1 MRLRTSF
8 RRETAPEDLAHLHE
22 VLSAAGACGDAGK
35 TAQDDRA
42 IYQPFQLMSR
52 KIILSD
58 ETLGAISQFEIF
70 ASRCDC
76 TIGTSPLGPSLSRTL
91 ARMDGIFVALLNG
104 ARADYRTCCFLDYLK
119 EAGGWT
125 KGTPDKARVEAI
137 MGSTRLDR
145 EVLEASRCA
154 HQMMAIEINS
164 LCGAAPATITP
175 RYVLALHQ
183 AISRTFHPGAPTGLR
198 GWEVNDKDSEGLGR
212 AYRPPS
218 PLELPEFLQ
227 DLVMFLNNSKLGPS
241 AKVALMHYQMEATK
255 MFDTDIDQLARALL
269 VGIWRNA
276 NLITHIMAPIA
287 ITPALAQRNHDE
299 VLQPYQFCCGTSETQ
314 MIDEWVYHT
323 ARASRNVQLQ
333 FGLSRHRKLG
343 TSAKRRETLYGDDQA
358 LSHFPRRQPRLFRL
372 HPRGI
377 HRHNLHYCGKAYRH
391 RRESGH
397 CRSSQSRTSKQGLR
411 VSGSHGI
418 LQRNYGRSDSMIAI
432 SRD

>member
-8 RRETAPEDLAHLHE
+8 RREAAPEDLAHLHE

-42 IYQPFQLMSR
+42 IYQPFQLMGR

-299 VLQPYQFCCGTSETQ
+299 VLQPYQFCHGTSEMQ

-323 ARASRNVQLQ
+323 ARASRNAFEVAQYSYSLACRVIESWGRALNGERRLTEMTKRFLISLIGSPVFSASTLAESIDTTFTTAAKLIDTAEKAGIVVQ
-333 FGLSRHRKLG
+333 
-343 TSAKRRETLYGDDQA
+343 
-358 LSHFPRRQPRLFRL
+358 
-372 HPRGI
+372 
-377 HRHNLHYCGKAYRH
+377 
-391 RRESGH
+391 
-397 CRSSQSRTSKQGLR
+397 
-411 VSGSHGI
+411 VSHGR
-418 LQRNYGRSDSMIAI
+418 RNKVYECPEATGFFNAI
-432 SRD
+432 MAEVTQ

>member
-8 RRETAPEDLAHLHE
+8 RREAAPEDLAHLPE
-22 VLSAAGACGDAGK
+22 ALSAAGACGDAGK
-35 TAQDDRA
+35 TVQDDRA
-42 IYQPFQLMSR
+42 IYQPFQLMGR

-125 KGTPDKARVEAI
+125 KDTPDKAKVEAI
-137 MGSTRLDR
+137 MGSARLDR

-154 HQMMAIEINS
+154 HQMMTIEINS

-198 GWEVNDKDSEGLGR
+198 GWEVNGKDSEGLGR

-255 MFDTDIDQLARALL
+255 MFDTDIDQLARAHL

-299 VLQPYQFCCGTSETQ
+299 VLQPYQFCHGTSEMQ

-323 ARASRNVQLQ
+323 ARASRNAFEVAQYSYRLACRVIESWGRALNGERRLTEMTKRFLISLIGSPVFSASTLAESIDTTFTTAAKLIDTAEKAGIVVQ
-333 FGLSRHRKLG
+333 
-343 TSAKRRETLYGDDQA
+343 
-358 LSHFPRRQPRLFRL
+358 
-372 HPRGI
+372 
-377 HRHNLHYCGKAYRH
+377 
-391 RRESGH
+391 
-397 CRSSQSRTSKQGLR
+397 
-411 VSGSHGI
+411 VSHGR
-418 LQRNYGRSDSMIAI
+418 RNKVYECPEATGFFNAI
-432 SRD
+432 MAEVTR

>member
-8 RRETAPEDLAHLHE
+8 RREAAPEDLAHLPE
-22 VLSAAGACGDAGK
+22 ALSAAGACGDAGK
-35 TAQDDRA
+35 TVQDDRA
-42 IYQPFQLMSR
+42 IYQPFQLMGR

-125 KGTPDKARVEAI
+125 KDTPDKAKVEAI
-137 MGSTRLDR
+137 MGSARLDR

-154 HQMMAIEINS
+154 HQMMTIEINS

-198 GWEVNDKDSEGLGR
+198 GWEVNGKDSEGLGR

-299 VLQPYQFCCGTSETQ
+299 VLQPYQFCHGTSEMQ

-323 ARASRNVQLQ
+323 ARASRNAFEVAQYSYRLACRVIESWGRALNGERRLTEMTKRFLISLIGSPVFSASTLAESIDTTFTTAAKLIDTAEKAGIVVQ
-333 FGLSRHRKLG
+333 
-343 TSAKRRETLYGDDQA
+343 
-358 LSHFPRRQPRLFRL
+358 
-372 HPRGI
+372 
-377 HRHNLHYCGKAYRH
+377 
-391 RRESGH
+391 
-397 CRSSQSRTSKQGLR
+397 
-411 VSGSHGI
+411 VSHGR
-418 LQRNYGRSDSMIAI
+418 RNKVYECPEATGFFNAI
-432 SRD
+432 MAEVTR

>member
-8 RRETAPEDLAHLHE
+8 RREAAPEDLAHLHE

-42 IYQPFQLMSR
+42 IYQPFQLMGR

-125 KGTPDKARVEAI
+125 KGVPDKAKVEAI
-137 MGSTRLDR
+137 VGSPRLDQK
-145 EVLEASRCA
+145 VLEASRCA

-164 LCGAAPATITP
+164 LCGAAPTTITP

-299 VLQPYQFCCGTSETQ
+299 VLQPYQFCRGASETQ

-323 ARASRNVQLQ
+323 ARASRNAFEVAQYSYSLACCAIESW
-333 FGLSRHRKLG
+333 GRALNGERRL
-343 TSAKRRETLYGDDQA
+343 TEMAKRFLISLIGSPVFSASTLAESIDTTFTTAAKLIDTA
-358 LSHFPRRQPRLFRL
+358 EKA
-372 HPRGI
+372 GI
-377 HRHNLHYCGKAYRH
+377 IV
-391 RRESGH
+391 
-397 CRSSQSRTSKQGLR
+397 Q
-411 VSGSHGI
+411 VSHGR
-418 LQRNYGRSDSMIAI
+418 RNKVYECPEATGFFNAI
-432 SRD
+432 MAEVTQ